1 MHSRRH
7 SFKKSAFKFLFLRVL
22 KLKNHL
28 AVDLDGC
35 PTPSI
40 SRNWPPLDIIKFFRK
55 GNPIISDEI
64 AVLYCQGMSIT
75 DISARTGIKRHT
87 VWKTLKRLK
96 KESSSEVSVP
106 YDRWR
111 KGKKRTGARPPFGFC
126 ILEGELVRDPK
137 EYPTLLLIFSLWTK
151 GTSVTSIVNLLGEKG
166 LRSRTGKQ
174 WSYRVVQ
181 SITERIESKELVM
194 MQSKLWFSDEY
205 LKGISTNSRNKPFKK
220 E

>member
-1 MHSRRH
+1 
-7 SFKKSAFKFLFLRVL
+7 
-22 KLKNHL
+22 
-28 AVDLDGC
+28 
-35 PTPSI
+35 
-40 SRNWPPLDIIKFFRK
+40 
-55 GNPIISDEI
+55 
-64 AVLYCQGMSIT
+64 MSIT

-87 VWKTLKRLK
+87 VWKTLKQLK

>member
-1 MHSRRH
+1 M
-7 SFKKSAFKFLFLRVL
+7 
-22 KLKNHL
+22 
-28 AVDLDGC
+28 
-35 PTPSI
+35 
-40 SRNWPPLDIIKFFRK
+40 
-55 GNPIISDEI
+55 
-64 AVLYCQGMSIT
+64 YCQGMSIT

-87 VWKTLKRLK
+87 VWKTLKQLK

>member
-1 MHSRRH
+1 
-7 SFKKSAFKFLFLRVL
+7 
-22 KLKNHL
+22 
-28 AVDLDGC
+28 
-35 PTPSI
+35 
-40 SRNWPPLDIIKFFRK
+40 
-55 GNPIISDEI
+55 
-64 AVLYCQGMSIT
+64 MSIT

>member
-1 MHSRRH
+1 MPCGDLAGLD
-7 SFKKSAFKFLFLRVL
+7 FFGFFE
-22 KLKNHL
+22 KN
-28 AVDLDGC
+28 GC
-35 PTPSI
+35 PTPSL

-55 GNPIISDEI
+55 DSPLISDEI

-87 VWKTLKRLK
+87 VWKTIKRLK
-96 KESSSEVSVP
+96 KESNSEVSVP

-137 EYPTLLLIFSLWTK
+137 EYPTLLLIFDLWSK
-151 GTSVTSIVNLLGEKG
+151 GMSVTSIVNLLGEKG
-166 LRSRTGKQ
+166 LRSRTGKE

-181 SITERIESKELVM
+181 SITKRIDAKELEM
-194 MQSKLWFSDEY
+194 IKGRIWFSEKY
-205 LKGISTNSRNKPFKK
+205 LKETKANKSANTQNKKSSRRCS
-220 E
+220 